1 MTIYQRFLLQTG
13 TALHDMD
20 DTFAFAVAPNRDLFA
35 IKKSNTGT
43 NSTEVHILSA
53 AIKRSYQMSTI
64 IQPVIQPGGNNATS
78 FS

>member
-1 MTIYQRFLLQTG
+1 MTIYKRFLLQTG

-53 AIKRSYQMSTI
+53 AIK
-64 IQPVIQPGGNNATS
+64 
-78 FS
+78 